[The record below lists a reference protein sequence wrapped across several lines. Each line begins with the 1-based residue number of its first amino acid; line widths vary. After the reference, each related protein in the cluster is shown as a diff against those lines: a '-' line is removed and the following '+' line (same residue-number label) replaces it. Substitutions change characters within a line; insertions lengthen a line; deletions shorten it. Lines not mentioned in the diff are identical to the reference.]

1 MGRTLTGSG
10 VALAAVVLVVVAS
23 ASAAARPS
31 ARPTSRSAAL
41 GGPLF
46 VRHLVPS
53 WGFGQVVEA
62 VGVGDLNGDRR
73 PDIVVAGDRYL
84 LAYARPAGRPELVA
98 RGIFGSGAVT
108 VVRDIDGDGRPD
120 IVTGQ
125 TLLSGLREEVWFSR
139 TPRGWRRRVLSSDAY
154 CHDFVLAP
162 VAGRGTADAVCVDQ
176 KRDRI
181 VLLRRRAAVTS
192 SWSLAPIQDGVDAM
206 GAAVADIDG
215 DGRLDVVVGR
225 SWYRN
230 DGAGRWT
237 RYPYTT
243 LDNSGYPAFD
253 DYAKVAVLDLNG
265 DGRPDI
271 VASLFAES
279 PAGRLYAF
287 LSPPDPRDQGWTP
300 ELVEQGPLFGVHSL
314 AVTRFDGCPRPQF
327 VIAETNIG
335 GWDFGVAPH
344 PHIYLYRLLGAAGW
358 SRTVVDSIGAHD
370 VQTADLN
377 GDGRPDLVG
386 HEENTNLARPP
397 RNGKV
402 FWWQNVTTPLRGGT
416 ACSG

>member
-1 MGRTLTGSG
+1 M
-10 VALAAVVLVVVAS
+10 ALAAAGLVGLAP
-23 ASAAARPS
+23 APGAARPAAGS
-31 ARPTSRSAAL
+31 APSIGAP
-41 GGPLF
+41 GPSF

-53 WGFGQVVEA
+53 FGFGQVVEA
-62 VGVGDLNGDRR
+62 VGVGDLNGDHR

-84 LAYARPAGRPELVA
+84 LVYAKPTARPELVA
-98 RGIFGSGAVT
+98 RGAFGSGAAT
-108 VVRDIDGDGRPD
+108 LVRDVDGDRRPD

-125 TLLSGLREEVWFSR
+125 TLGSGRREEVWFAN
-139 TPRGWRRRVLSSDAY
+139 TPQGWRRRVVSTDAY
-154 CHDFVLAP
+154 CHDLVFAP
-162 VAGRGTADAVCVDQ
+162 VAGRGTAGAVCVDQ
-176 KRDRI
+176 KRVRI
-181 VLLRRRAAVTS
+181 VLLTRRTDVTS
-192 SWSLAPIQDGVDAM
+192 PWSLAPIQDGVDAM
-206 GAAVADIDG
+206 GAAVKDVDR

-243 LDNSGYPAFD
+243 MDNSVYPAFD
-253 DYAKVAVLDLNG
+253 DYAKVGVLDLNG

-279 PAGRLYAF
+279 PGGRLYAF
-287 LSPPDPRDQGWTP
+287 LSPPDARDPAWTP
-300 ELVEQGPLFGVHSL
+300 VLLDQGPLFGVHSL
-314 AVTRFDGCPRPQF
+314 AVARFDGCPRPQF
-327 VIAETNIG
+327 AIAETNIG

-370 VQTADLN
+370 VQAADLN

-402 FWWQNVTTPLRGGT
+402 FWWQNVTSMPHGRSS
-416 ACSG
+416 CSG